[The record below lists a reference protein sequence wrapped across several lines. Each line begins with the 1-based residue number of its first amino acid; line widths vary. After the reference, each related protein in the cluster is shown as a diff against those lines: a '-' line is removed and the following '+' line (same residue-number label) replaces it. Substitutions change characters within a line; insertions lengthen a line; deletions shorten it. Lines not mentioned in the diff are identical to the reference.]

1 MIREKGFIL
10 QIILVVFI
18 GILAWQNYLLRYRV
32 EYLTK
37 TVIKDNR
44 DIVENIQATNEY
56 MMKILYKDLHIV
68 DTVFY
73 KK

>member
-10 QIILVVFI
+10 QIILVFFI

-37 TVIKDNR
+37 TV
-44 DIVENIQATNEY
+44 
-56 MMKILYKDLHIV
+56 
-68 DTVFY
+68 FY